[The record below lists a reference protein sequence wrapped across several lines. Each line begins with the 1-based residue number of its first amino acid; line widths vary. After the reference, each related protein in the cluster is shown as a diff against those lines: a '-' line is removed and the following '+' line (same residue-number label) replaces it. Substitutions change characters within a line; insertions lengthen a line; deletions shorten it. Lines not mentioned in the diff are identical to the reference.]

1 MKKILFCATKMITA
15 LCLSTRAHAVL
26 INKGT
31 DTPGNRLIYDDDC
44 DITWYDFSNAL
55 DTWDN
60 KLA

>member
-1 MKKILFCATKMITA
+1 MKMITA
-15 LCLSTRAHAVL
+15 LFLSTKAHAVL

-60 KLA
+60 KVA